1 VSVTHCSHIAHQLR
15 AQPFKET
22 IVAARFDTLF
32 AGATAVSVR
41 TEIFADEIS
50 ARAGSTPTLVL
61 TNFTPF
67 RLNRLAAGVSDHLS
81 EVYKQCFGLEIP
93 EWRVIATVGPAW
105 SCTAQHI
112 ADTTRMHKTR
122 VSRAIAHLVKRG
134 LIERASNADDRRE
147 MELHLT
153 KAGRAMYTELVPLAL
168 ERERALLSC
177 FNEEELRAF
186 NEGLERLEE
195 FLGLA

>member
-1 VSVTHCSHIAHQLR
+1 LR

-32 AGATAVSVR
+32 AGASAVSVR
-41 TEIFADEIS
+41 NEIFGDEIA
-50 ARAGSTPTLVL
+50 ARANPAPALLL

-67 RLNRLAAGVSDHLS
+67 RLNRLATGVSEHLS
-81 EVYKQCFGLEIP
+81 AIYKQRFGLEIP
-93 EWRVIATVGPAW
+93 EWRVIVTVGPAW

-122 VSRAIAHLVKRG
+122 VSRAIAHLVKRE
-134 LIERASNADDRRE
+134 LIERTSNADDRRE
-147 MELHLT
+147 MELSLT
-153 KAGRAMYTELVPLAL
+153 KAGRSMYAELVPLAL

-177 FNEEELRAF
+177 LSEEELRAF

>member
-1 VSVTHCSHIAHQLR
+1 MA
-15 AQPFKET
+15 AQ
-22 IVAARFDTLF
+22 FDTLF
-32 AGATAVSVR
+32 AGASAVSVR
-41 TEIFADEIS
+41 NEIFADEIT
-50 ARAGSTPTLVL
+50 ARPPSTPTLLL

-67 RLNRLAAGVSDHLS
+67 RLNRLATAVNDDLS
-81 EVYKQCFGLEIP
+81 GVYKQRFGLEIP

-122 VSRAIAHLVKRG
+122 VSRAISHLVKRD

-147 MELHLT
+147 MELRLT

-168 ERERALLSC
+168 ERERALLAC

-186 NEGLERLEE
+186 TDGLDRLEE
-195 FLGLA
+195 FLGLV